1 MHLKHGI
8 MELDQNIKEQVKQVF
23 AGLQNDYIFH
33 IACNSATD
41 MGKEMVEFFTQFA
54 TTSPK
59 LAIEVEDINSDK
71 VTASIIRNGVPTGIS
86 FRMIPGGHEFTSL
99 LLAILNADGQGK
111 TLPDDATASRIRRLK
126 GEISLTIYVSL
137 ECTNCPDVVQALN
150 QMALYNDNIATE
162 TVDGNL
168 AVAEVEALGVKSVPT
183 VFANGEQIW
192 VGKGS
197 LGELLDKLEEKFG
210 SMEPL
215 GNTEAKEF
223 DLIVIGGGPA
233 GVASAIY
240 SARKGIKVGVIAQRI
255 GGQVK
260 ETTGIENV
268 ISVIHT
274 TGEKLASDL
283 NLHMR
288 DYPMEIFDSRT
299 VEHVEF
305 KEDIKTIRVKGGEVF
320 KAPQVIIATG
330 ARWRRMNVPGESEY
344 IGHGI
349 GFCVHCDG
357 PFFKGKNVAV
367 IGGGNSGI
375 EAAIDLAKICS
386 HVDVFEFL
394 DTLKADTVLQEKV
407 KTLPN
412 VAIHLSQQIVEVTG
426 DGNTLE
432 GLEVKDRLTGDV
444 KHYKEDGVF
453 IQIGLQPNSEVFVPQ
468 VGANGRGELTVD
480 AFCRTNIP
488 GVYAAGDVSS
498 VPYKQ
503 IIVAMGEGAKAALSA
518 FDDRIRKL

>member
-1 MHLKHGI
+1 MA
-8 MELDQNIKEQVKQVF
+8 LDQNILAQVKQVF
-23 AGLQNDYIFH
+23 ASLKNDYIFRVS
-33 IACNSATD
+33 CNSFTET
-41 MGKEMVEFFTQFA
+41 GKEMVEFFTEFS

-59 LAIEVEDINSDK
+59 LTIEVIDVNSDK
-71 VTASIIRNGVPTGIS
+71 AVTSIIRNGVPTGIS

-99 LLAILNADGQGK
+99 LLAVLNADGQGR
-111 TLPDDATASRIRRLK
+111 TLPDEATISRIKRLK
-126 GEISLTIYVSL
+126 GEISLSTYASL

-150 QMALYNDNIATE
+150 QMALYNDNIASE

-197 LGELLDKLEEKFG
+197 LGEILDKLEEKFG
-210 SMEPL
+210 SEEPT
-215 GNTEAKEF
+215 GEVTEKEF
-223 DLIVIGGGPA
+223 DLLVIGGGPA
-233 GVASAIY
+233 GAASAIY
-240 SARKGIKVGVIAQRI
+240 SARKGIKVGVIAQRV

-274 TGEKLASDL
+274 TGEKLAADL
-283 NLHMR
+283 KLHMQ
-288 DYPMEIFDSRT
+288 DYPMEIFESRT
-299 VEHVEF
+299 VESVEL
-305 KEDIKTIRVKGGEVF
+305 KEKIKTVNVKGGEVF

-330 ARWRRMNVPGESEY
+330 ARWRRMNVPGESDY

-357 PFFKGKNVAV
+357 PFFKGKDVAV

-375 EAAIDLAKICS
+375 EAAIDLAKICN

-412 VAIHLSQQIVEVTG
+412 VTIHLSQQVSAVTG
-426 DGNTLE
+426 DGKTLE
-432 GLEVKDRLTGDV
+432 GLDVKDRVTGEV

-453 IQIGLQPNSEVFVPQ
+453 VQIGLQPNSEAFVPQ
-468 VGANGRGELTVD
+468 VGANGRGEIMID
-480 AFCRTNIP
+480 AFCRTDIP

-498 VPYKQ
+498 VPFKQ
-503 IIVAMGEGAKAALSA
+503 IIIAMGEGAKAALAA
-518 FDDRIRKL
+518 FDDRIRTL

>member
-1 MHLKHGI
+1 MI
-8 MELDQNIKEQVKQVF
+8 LDDSILAQVKQVF
-23 AGLQNDYIFH
+23 AGLKHDYIFKV
-33 IACNSATD
+33 ACNTSTD
-41 MGKEMVEFFTQFA
+41 VGKEMVEFFTRF
-54 TTSPK
+54 SSVSHK

-71 VTASIIRNGVPTGIS
+71 ATTYIVKDKVPTGIS

-99 LLAILNADGQGK
+99 LLAVLNADGQGK
-111 TLPDDATASRIRRLK
+111 TLPDEATASRIKRLK
-126 GEISLTIYVSL
+126 GEIVLSTYASL

-150 QMALYNDNIATE
+150 QMALYNDNIASE

-197 LGELLDKLEEKFG
+197 LGEILDKLEEKFG
-210 SMEPL
+210 SREDNAP
-215 GNTEAKEF
+215 ASIKEF
-223 DLIVIGGGPA
+223 DLLVIGGGPA
-233 GVASAIY
+233 GAASAIY
-240 SARKGIKVGVIAQRI
+240 SARKGIKVGVIAQRV

-260 ETTGIENV
+260 ETTGIENI

-274 TGEKLASDL
+274 TGEKLAADIK
-283 NLHMR
+283 LHMQ
-288 DYPMEIFDSRT
+288 DYPIEIFESRT
-299 VEHVEF
+299 VESVEL
-305 KEDIKTIRVKGGEVF
+305 KEKIKTVRVKGGEEF
-320 KAPQVIIATG
+320 KAPQVVIATG
-330 ARWRRMNVPGESEY
+330 ARWRRMNVEGESDY

-357 PFFKGKNVAV
+357 PFFKGKDAAV

-375 EAAIDLAKICS
+375 EAAIDLAQICK

-407 KTLPN
+407 KALPN
-412 VAIHLSQQIVEVTG
+412 VTIHMSQQVVKVTG
-426 DGNTLE
+426 DGKTLD
-432 GLEVKDRLTGDV
+432 GLDVKDRLTGEV
-444 KHYKEDGVF
+444 KHYKEDGIF

-468 VGANGRGELTVD
+468 VGANARGELEVD
-480 AFCRTNIP
+480 AFCRTDIP
-488 GVYAAGDVSS
+488 GVYAAGDVSN

-518 FDDRIRKL
+518 FDDRIRS